1 MKQFFTVTIVKQS
14 WIQLVFD
21 MLQKC
26 RPMCAM
32 STYINGSTTKQL

>member
-1 MKQFFTVTIVKQS
+1 MTHFFTVTIVEQS
-14 WIQLVFD
+14 WIQLVYN

-32 STYINGSTTKQL
+32 HA